1 MKHLFR
7 FLCMCLALGT
17 FSLLPHKGGAASNP
31 VVLIKTS
38 MGTIKAE
45 LYPDKAPLSVKNFL
59 KYVDEKYYDGTIY
72 HRVIAGFMAQGGGFE
87 ATMKKKPTHAPIK
100 NEAANGLKNST
111 GTLAMARTSVPDSAT
126 SQFYINFK
134 DNKSLDYRG
143 DSPSDIGYTV
153 FGKVIDGMDVVNKIA
168 AVPTTTRNGMRDVPV
183 TPVMIESIRLQP

>member
-1 MKHLFR
+1 
-7 FLCMCLALGT
+7 
-17 FSLLPHKGGAASNP
+17 
-31 VVLIKTS
+31 
-38 MGTIKAE
+38 
-45 LYPDKAPLSVKNFL
+45 
-59 KYVDEKYYDGTIY
+59 
-72 HRVIAGFMAQGGGFE
+72 
-87 ATMKKKPTHAPIK
+87 MKKKPTHAPIK